1 MLPSTRNSADGQ
13 RSLFTAVN
21 CLLLLHSE
29 GVDTHVGVVKSALPE
44 VRSFQIPDFD
54 GLFKRGCQPCRL
66 ERCQNRRAE
75 DQVIVLHTSGSTGH
89 PKPIF
94 HTSASIWTLAA
105 LATLPSTRGRQ
116 NIMDAFLQSGATLL
130 AVAPFFHIMG
140 QVVLWRSLICRAPLV
155 ILSPTRPPDPELIVK
170 AIEQVGPSLA
180 MFPPSLLESVANTP
194 GGLDTIRLLNV
205 VIFAGGPLATGVG
218 EKLISCTNL
227 LNMLG
232 STEAGIY
239 PSLVPLS
246 KHDWQYFEWIPSSGM
261 TMKVDSSG
269 LHELVI
275 VKTSKNR
282 RYQAVFQTFPEVR
295 DWSTGDLFERHP
307 GNMDLW
313 LYRGR
318 KDDLLVL
325 SNGEKFHPVGFEK
338 LVESHPMVKGALV
351 VGEGRFQT
359 GLLVELDWVAV
370 PPSQKSSEILSLVW
384 PLIDKANALAP
395 AYGKVWRSMIATAS
409 RDKPFKRTPKGS
421 IVRRQ
426 TVDLYEAEIHALYG
440 QLSAYCG
447 IDRLPCDA
455 NITTIKNF
463 IHRFLKL
470 NDLEVPDSSS
480 DDFDIFC
487 TGVDSLQ
494 ILALASTMNHTI
506 GDKKGVAISPQD
518 IYRHPMVNGLAE
530 FLYSGMA
537 DPARNG

>member
-1 MLPSTRNSADGQ
+1 
-13 RSLFTAVN
+13 
-21 CLLLLHSE
+21 
-29 GVDTHVGVVKSALPE
+29 
-44 VRSFQIPDFD
+44 
-54 GLFKRGCQPCRL
+54 
-66 ERCQNRRAE
+66 
-75 DQVIVLHTSGSTGH
+75 
-89 PKPIF
+89 
-94 HTSASIWTLAA
+94 
-105 LATLPSTRGRQ
+105 
-116 NIMDAFLQSGATLL
+116 MDAFLQSGATLL